1 MLDSIREDSLTM
13 EGDWPWGPLAL
24 PSSCDVAA
32 PNYLHPSVASF
43 LWCQPYY
50 SAGGGLIRKSMRA
63 PNWQRRFVVQS
74 ANFLYMFAK
83 ADDAKPPTAKPVEVL
98 CFEDLVFDASP
109 ITDAEV
115 AKVPD
120 LFMHSE
126 FGFGLHPAELSVA
139 SLSDALRSGRGYRF
153 CAESAVLLG
162 KWAVVLKRAQHVQMR
177 SELYRLQQELECKD
191 VEVRELKRLL
201 CEADPEAE
209 RSARDAGLGGAP
221 AAAVGGMPPPP
232 PRRQATE
239 EEIQEA
245 SIKLQAATRG
255 RIVRQH
261 TGSLREPSG
270 DKSRKMSAHRPFVPL
285 PLHRPLHRPLHSPF
299 TTPLPLHTPLTFAQ
313 PLSSA
318 PCTGTDTCHR
328 PLPRVHTFRS
338 VVAFGS
344 AITGMGAAVAG
355 GLGKTAE
362 ATGKGLFAAAETVGR
377 GAEAVGRGVSTVVL
391 SAGHRE
397 ESSVSGH
404 PPHSTSMP
412 PSSPAAE
419 TAGGSSTAA
428 DERAALGLAPL
439 GDRPDGSRADGSE
452 RTAVGA
458 GKAADEAMS
467 ALHERGE
474 KLQSLAGVTGQLAD
488 DAESFAD
495 QAKRIRQQAE
505 KQSSLWP
512 FG

>member
-270 DKSRKMSAHRPFVPL
+270 DKSRKMS
-285 PLHRPLHRPLHSPF
+285 
-299 TTPLPLHTPLTFAQ
+299 
-313 PLSSA
+313 
-318 PCTGTDTCHR
+318 
-328 PLPRVHTFRS
+328 